1 MSIRFSCAIPLPASF
16 RAGDILAFHRR
27 DAQEIAERVTASS
40 LHKGLLWAD
49 APACLSI
56 HLAADMATAELDIDD
71 IDDIDDSEGSDGIN
85 GINGNA
91 ATSSEA
97 AFQAMLRRMLGLT
110 QDVEQFAS
118 RYHQHPQLGPLIAG
132 RPGLRVPLT
141 ATPFEALT
149 WAITGQ
155 QISVRAA
162 VSVRRKLIVATG
174 LRHSSGLFCY
184 PEARQIAAL
193 SEDDL
198 RRAGFSMSKTRS
210 LRSLAQGVRSGKLP
224 LAAWL
229 TTLPIDEIREQ
240 LLGVPG
246 IGPWTVN
253 YALLRGFGNLDGSLH
268 GDVAVRRKLQA
279 LLASPEK
286 ISEAQARDWLAPFT
300 PWRALVA
307 AHLWAMP
314 TPA

>member
-1 MSIRFSCAIPLPASF
+1 MSTRFSGSIPLPASF

-40 LHKGLLWAD
+40 LHKGLLWAA

-56 HLAADMATAELDIDD
+56 HFAADMATAELDIDD
-71 IDDIDDSEGSDGIN
+71 IDDIDDRDNSDGS
-85 GINGNA
+85 A
-91 ATSSEA
+91 ATNSEA

-110 QDVEQFAS
+110 QDIEQFAS
-118 RYHQHPQLGPLIAG
+118 HYHQHPQLGPLIAG
-132 RPGLRVPLT
+132 HPGLRVPLT

-174 LRHSSGLFCY
+174 RRHSSGLFCY

-193 SEDDL
+193 SENDL
-198 RRAGFSMSKTRS
+198 RRAGFSTSKARS
-210 LRSLAQGVRSGKLP
+210 LRSLAQGVLSGKLP

-229 TTLPIDEIREQ
+229 MTLPIDEIREQ

>member
-49 APACLSI
+49 APACLNI

-71 IDDIDDSEGSDGIN
+71 IDAIDDN
-85 GINGNA
+85 GIAGSA

-97 AFQAMLRRMLGLT
+97 IFQAMLRRMLGLT
-110 QDVEQFAS
+110 QDIEQFAS

-132 RPGLRVPLT
+132 HPGLRVPLT

-174 LRHSSGLFCY
+174 RRHSSGLFCY

-193 SEDDL
+193 SDDDL
-198 RRAGFSMSKTRS
+198 RQAGFSMSKTRS
-210 LRSLAQGVRSGKLP
+210 LRSLAQGVLSGKLP

-240 LLGVPG
+240 LLAVPG